1 MMDRLEASVARL
13 EQFSTDAS
21 HELRTPV
28 SVIRT
33 TAELALR
40 HGRTEEEYRSDLVQ
54 IEDEARRL
62 GEIIDLLLALARTG
76 VTETVSLADVDLGA
90 LASDVCARFE
100 RQALAKG
107 LTLSVAIPEGPEV
120 VRGHDPALRRLLM
133 VLLENACAH
142 TERGGIE
149 VSVALEPDGVVLAV
163 SDTGE
168 GIPAEAL
175 DRVFDRFFRVDAAR
189 SRAEGRLGVGL
200 SIAKR
205 IAELHG
211 AEIVVTSR
219 VGVGSEFRVRFPRN
233 GR

>member
-1 MMDRLEASVARL
+1 M
-13 EQFSTDAS
+13 
-21 HELRTPV
+21 
-28 SVIRT
+28 
-33 TAELALR
+33 
-40 HGRTEEEYRSDLVQ
+40 
-54 IEDEARRL
+54 
-62 GEIIDLLLALARTG
+62 
-76 VTETVSLADVDLGA
+76 
-90 LASDVCARFE
+90 
-100 RQALAKG
+100 
-107 LTLSVAIPEGPEV
+107 
-120 VRGHDPALRRLLM
+120 VRGHDPALRRLLL
-133 VLLENACAH
+133 VLLENARAH
-142 TERGGIE
+142 TERGWIE
-149 VSVALEPDGVVLAV
+149 VLVADEPDSFVLEV
-163 SDTGE
+163 RDTGE